1 MKNNKMPKFDELI
14 VPVFNAVRERGG
26 SATNNE
32 LYNTLVTN
40 LQFSDEVVDKT
51 YANSG
56 ASVLKDRIHWA
67 VTYLKKYGALENSKR
82 GVYAITSAFSEV
94 SAIGTETVLN
104 SCKKNRN
111 GKASTKEP
119 DTSEEI
125 INEEP
130 WRTELAELLKNMN
143 PYAFEHLTMKVL
155 RECGFDEVTVTKK
168 SGDGGID
175 GYGKFKINGVFSF
188 KIAFQCKRYK
198 GVVGASEIRD
208 FRGSLTTNI
217 EKGLMI
223 TTGTFSRAAKEEA
236 SSAGKQQ
243 IDLIDGDEFISKMLE
258 FEIGVEKVTAY
269 KVKREE
275 FEPIDKE

>member
-14 VPVFNAVRERGG
+14 IPVLNAVRERGG
-26 SATNNE
+26 SATRNE
-32 LYNTLVTN
+32 VHSTIISTLQ
-40 LQFSDEVVDKT
+40 LSDDIVDKT
-51 YANSG
+51 LEVSG
-56 ASVLKDRIHWA
+56 QSVLKNRIGWA
-67 VTYLKKYGALENSKR
+67 ATYLRKFGALESSKR
-82 GVYAITSAFSEV
+82 GVYSISSAFSDVKEINPKEV
-94 SAIGTETVLN
+94 VNFCRKNLLDKTDN
-104 SCKKNRN
+104 KKI
-111 GKASTKEP
+111 

-125 INEEP
+125 IDEEP
-130 WRTELAELLKNMN
+130 WRIEIAELLKKMN

-155 RECGFDEVTVTKK
+155 RECGFDDMTVTKK

-175 GYGKFKINGVFSF
+175 GYGKLKINGVFSF
-188 KIAFQCKRYK
+188 NIAFQCKRYK
-198 GVVGASEIRD
+198 GSVGSSEIRD

-223 TTGTFSRAAKEEA
+223 TTGTFSRAAKDEA

-275 FEPIDKE
+275 FETEKK